1 MVYRDY
7 LKKQIDELGRVLGKL
22 LADLISLK
30 TQEKAELGIEIVN
43 QTLKTELD
51 LDLPKILSLSEEEII
66 EKLEKMTSDYKLIGV
81 YADIIYEML
90 DDLNYEKAK
99 KADLLK
105 KILAL
110 YEHVEMKRSTF
121 SFENRTKIEMI
132 KKELQ

>member
-30 TQEKAELGIEIVN
+30 TQGKTEQGIEIVN

-51 LDLPKILSLSEEEII
+51 LDLSEILSLSEEEII
-66 EKLEKMTSDYKLIGV
+66 EKLEKMTPDYKLIGV

-110 YEHVEMKRSTF
+110 YEHVEKKSSTF
-121 SFENRTKIEMI
+121 SFENHTKIELI